1 MQLGFIGHIGEEST
15 RTEREGYF
23 FKGRLL
29 IKKLENFKSINE
41 IIKTNKM
48 KSAKMF

>member
-29 IKKLENFKSINE
+29 IKS
-41 IIKTNKM
+41 
-48 KSAKMF
+48 